1 MKKLVIPF
9 TLVAII
15 VGLFEQSKSKPNI
28 YVLCIAIVI
37 FMFGIMKLSTK
48 IPSKIKKKRRKKML
62 IKGDK
67 VSVLDD
73 AIDGIVIEVKGAEVT
88 IETTDG
94 FNLTFKSNELIKIG
108 SGNTMNFSFNKSQV
122 ISEKE
127 VTKPNY
133 INKEKK
139 NKKELPV
146 PEFDLH
152 IEKLVKNYKAMNNYD
167 ILTKQ
172 LDTAKYHIEFAIR
185 NRIPKIVF
193 IHGVGEGV
201 LKSDLDFLL
210 GRYDNIVFQDANY
223 QKYGQG
229 ATEVYFKQNVK

>member
-1 MKKLVIPF
+1 M
-9 TLVAII
+9 
-15 VGLFEQSKSKPNI
+15 N
-28 YVLCIAIVI
+28 
-37 FMFGIMKLSTK
+37 
-48 IPSKIKKKRRKKML
+48 
-62 IKGDK
+62 KGDK

-73 AIDGIVIEVKGAEVT
+73 AIDGVVVEVKGLEVT

-108 SGNTMNFSFNKSQV
+108 ESTMNISFNKNQV
-122 ISEKE
+122 IGEKE
-127 VTKPNY
+127 IAKPNY
-133 INKEKK
+133 TNREKK
-139 NKKELPV
+139 SKKEIPV

-152 IEKLVKNYKAMNNYD
+152 IEKLVKNHKSMSNYD

-172 LDTAKYHIEFAIR
+172 LDTAKYHIEFAIK

-193 IHGVGEGV
+193 IHGVGEGI

-210 GRYDNIVFQDANY
+210 GRYDNISFQDANY

-229 ATEVYFKQNVK
+229 ATEVYFKQNLK

>member
-1 MKKLVIPF
+1 
-9 TLVAII
+9 
-15 VGLFEQSKSKPNI
+15 
-28 YVLCIAIVI
+28 
-37 FMFGIMKLSTK
+37 
-48 IPSKIKKKRRKKML
+48 ML
-62 IKGDK
+62 NKGDK

-73 AIDGIVIEVKGAEVT
+73 AIDGVVVEINGSEIT
-88 IETTDG
+88 IETTEG
-94 FNLTFKSNELIKIG
+94 FNLTYKSNELIRIG
-108 SGNTMNFSFNKSQV
+108 SSNEMKFSFNKSLV

-127 VTKPNY
+127 IAKPNY

-139 NKKELPV
+139 NKKEIPP

-152 IEKLVKNYKAMNNYD
+152 IEKLVKNYKSMNNYD
-167 ILTKQ
+167 ILNLQ
-172 LDTAKYHIEFAIR
+172 METAKRHIEFAMR

-223 QKYGQG
+223 QKYGLG
-229 ATEVYFKQNVK
+229 ATEVYFKQNIK